1 MTFVIRIHFDLY
13 VYVAFFFCRGDAFL
27 ESYIDG
33 LARSQ
38 GPAVSGAEDE
48 DQDGNLIRSEEKQFQ
63 DGEEFPDGR
72 DFKFNNLSQVSID
85 IIHMPI
91 IYSAGVFWE
100 VRVGNC
106 LRNTFFRIRKSLGHV
121 M

>member
-1 MTFVIRIHFDLY
+1 MLS
-13 VYVAFFFCRGDAFL
+13 FFFCRGDAFL

-33 LARSQ
+33 LARTQ

-72 DFKFNNLSQVSID
+72 DFKFNNLSQVSFD
-85 IIHMPI
+85 IFNTCLYL
-91 IYSAGVFWE
+91 IYSGVFRRE
-100 VRVGNC
+100 APFGDNK
-106 LRNTFFRIRKSLGHV
+106 I
-121 M
+121 